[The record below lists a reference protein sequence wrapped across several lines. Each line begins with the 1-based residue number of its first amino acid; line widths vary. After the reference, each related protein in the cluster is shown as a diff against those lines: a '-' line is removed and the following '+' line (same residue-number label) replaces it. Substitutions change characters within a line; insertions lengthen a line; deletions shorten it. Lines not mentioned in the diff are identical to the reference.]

1 MELSEESSFRKSSLK
16 TEKIYKSLYSP
27 YYYTVKLKNLEI
39 SYLKMLHKEFLKKE
53 LVIELLQKFSIYI
66 LEDMGKL
73 VDLKLENLIK
83 F

>member
-1 MELSEESSFRKSSLK
+1 MKNLLLENKFK

-53 LVIELLQKFSIYI
+53 LVIELPKNSQ
-66 LEDMGKL
+66 
-73 VDLKLENLIK
+73 LI